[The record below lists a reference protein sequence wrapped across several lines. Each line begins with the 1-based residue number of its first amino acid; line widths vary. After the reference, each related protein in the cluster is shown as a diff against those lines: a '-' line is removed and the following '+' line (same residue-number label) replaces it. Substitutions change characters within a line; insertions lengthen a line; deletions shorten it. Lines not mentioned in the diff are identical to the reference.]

1 VPGLPTPDP
10 LKRYPIFRTS
20 DSEEFRN
27 AILSRFGATGAEV
40 KSPVG
45 FVARGSLV
53 QLQDIALVHGAS
65 STGVSIDYP
74 ETERFRLM
82 TALSG
87 RGEARIGRETTEINA
102 NRSCIVSAGRAS
114 LVTGAGSHGW
124 LTLRIDASA
133 VDRKLATLLGSPK
146 GRVEFAAGA
155 DRDHPQVQGL
165 WQLVRFFAEQLSSTS
180 VQFSPLVLRELE
192 QTITV
197 AFLCAFQHTYTHLL
211 NQDVKDAAPWQ
222 VRHVEEYIE
231 AHWNEAITIEGL
243 VDEAGVSARALY
255 RAFGRSRG
263 YSPMAFAKSIRL
275 RHARQMLAAP
285 DADPSVTGV
294 AFACGFA
301 NLGHFAKAYQD
312 AFGELPSA
320 TLNRASRSQRS
331 SKA

>member
-27 AILSRFGATGAEV
+27 AILSRFGATSAEV

>member
-243 VDEAGVSARALY
+243 VDEAGISALY

>member
-1 VPGLPTPDP
+1 MPGLPTPDP

-27 AILSRFGATGAEV
+27 AIVAQFGATRAEV
-40 KSPVG
+40 KSPIG

-65 STGVSIDYP
+65 NIGVSIDYP
-74 ETERFRLM
+74 DVERFRLT

-87 RGEARIGRETTEINA
+87 RGEATIGRETTEINA
-102 NRSCIVSAGRAS
+102 NKSCIISPGRPS
-114 LVTGAGSHGW
+114 RVTGAGSHGW

-133 VDRKLATLLGSPK
+133 IDRKLAALLGSPK
-146 GRVEFAAGA
+146 GRVEFAAAA
-155 DRDHPQVQGL
+155 DRDQPQVQGL
-165 WQLVRFFAEQLSSTS
+165 WQLIRFFAEQLSSTS
-180 VQFSPLVLRELE
+180 IQFSPLVLRELE

-231 AHWNEAITIEGL
+231 AHWNQAITIEGL

-275 RHARQMLAAP
+275 QHARQMLAAP

-301 NLGHFAKAYQD
+301 NLGHFARAYRD

-331 SKA
+331 STA